1 MLHGYHN
8 TICRGE
14 HKGALRR
21 VVFDYQV
28 ICVGSDEEDYDNYEI
43 DHYQEYSSK
52 EDRLFVGT

>member
-28 ICVGSDEEDYDNYEI
+28 ICVGRDEEYYDNYES
-43 DHYQEYSSK
+43 DYGQEYSSK

>member
-21 VVFDYQV
+21 VVFDYPV
-28 ICVGSDEEDYDNYEI
+28 ICVGRDEEYYVNYES
-43 DHYQEYSSK
+43 DYYQEYSSK